1 MKIAVSGSIGS
12 GKSTVAAYIRD
23 KGYDVFDC
31 DEVNRRLLEKGEEG
45 YREAEKAF
53 PMCFDENGLDKRKLS
68 AIVFADEKEKEKLES
83 ILHPLI
89 LKRLFERKDDPLFAE
104 VPLLFEAGW
113 DKYFDLNLLV
123 VTDEDLLIERL
134 ILRGLSKDEAFA
146 RLGSQMSVEEKI
158 KRADKIIY
166 NNGSLDDLYRLVD
179 DWLEEI
185 LC

>member
-1 MKIAVSGSIGS
+1 M
-12 GKSTVAAYIRD
+12 
-23 KGYDVFDC
+23 
-31 DEVNRRLLEKGEEG
+31 
-45 YREAEKAF
+45 
-53 PMCFDENGLDKRKLS
+53 
-68 AIVFADEKEKEKLES
+68 
-83 ILHPLI
+83 HPLI

-113 DKYFDLNLLV
+113 EKYFDTSLLV

-134 ILRGLSKDEAFA
+134 ILRGLSKEEAAA
-146 RLGSQMSVEEKI
+146 RLKSQMSVTEKI